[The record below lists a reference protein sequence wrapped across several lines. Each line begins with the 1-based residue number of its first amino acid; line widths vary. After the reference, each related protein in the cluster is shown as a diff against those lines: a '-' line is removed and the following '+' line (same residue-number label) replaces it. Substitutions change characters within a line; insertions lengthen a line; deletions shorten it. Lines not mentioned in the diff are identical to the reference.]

1 MSEQSQQ
8 EKQTPHQNDVE
19 PEVSPLL
26 QPDTD
31 LAKAGFFSS
40 ITITH
45 LTMLVMAV
53 VFSWQWIEER
63 RIINDLR
70 HQLAE
75 KINEMVGEGKENHL
89 LLAKNQSRINELDSK
104 VTALEKNKGDGKNQR
119 TEKDGW
125 YGELVASR
133 EETVL
138 AEVEQMLLNADQQ
151 LQLSENVRAA
161 LIVMQSADEHLQRMN
176 QPAFKGLSR
185 AIIRD
190 MDKLRALPSINVKG
204 VNAQLNELVDMVDNL
219 PIASLQR
226 VEGEPVEKTL
236 IPEDEALYQKLG
248 REIWQEL
255 KQLVQ
260 IENTGMDKI
269 PLLPPNQ
276 QFFLRENLKLR
287 LMSAKMD
294 LLTRD
299 ENAYKQDVEASL
311 RWVRRYFDTKSKQG
325 LAMLEGL
332 GKLSSSNIYVA
343 LPDIGSS
350 LQAIRNYRLTREKAG
365 Q

>member
-8 EKQTPHQNDVE
+8 DKQTPLQNNVE
-19 PEVSPLL
+19 PEGSPMSHPDPVSP
-26 QPDTD
+26 
-31 LAKAGFFSS
+31 KSGFFSS

-45 LTMLVMAV
+45 LTMLVMVV
-53 VFSWQWIEER
+53 VFSWQWLEER

-75 KINEMVGEGKENHL
+75 KINEMVGKGKENRL
-89 LLAKNQSRINELDSK
+89 LLVKNQSRINELDSK
-104 VTALEKNKGDGKNQR
+104 VTTLEKIKDDGKNQR
-119 TEKDGW
+119 TVKDGW
-125 YGELVASR
+125 YGDLVAIR
-133 EETVL
+133 EETVI

-176 QPAFKGLSR
+176 QPAFKGVSR
-185 AIIRD
+185 AIKRD

-204 VNAQLNELVDMVDNL
+204 INAQLNELVDTVDKL
-219 PIASLQR
+219 SIASLQR

-236 IPEDEALYQKLG
+236 IPKDEALHQKLR

-287 LMSAKMD
+287 LMSARIA

-299 ENAYKQDVEASL
+299 EKVYKQDMEASL
-311 RWVRRYFDTKSKQG
+311 SWVQRYFDTKSMQG

-332 GKLSSSNIYVA
+332 EKLSSSKIYVP
-343 LPDIGSS
+343 LPDIGAS
-350 LQAIRNYRLTREKAG
+350 LLAIRNYRLTREKAG

>member
-1 MSEQSQQ
+1 MNEQSQQ

-19 PEVSPLL
+19 PEASSLL
-26 QPDTD
+26 HPDTD
-31 LAKAGFFSS
+31 STKAGFFSS

-53 VFSWQWIEER
+53 VFSWQWLEER
-63 RIINDLR
+63 RIINDLQ
-70 HQLAE
+70 HQLAA
-75 KINEMVGEGKENHL
+75 KIDEMVGGSKKNRL
-89 LLAKNQSRINELDSK
+89 WLSKNQSRINELDNK
-104 VTALEKNKGDGKNQR
+104 VAALEKRKGDGKPQR
-119 TEKDGW
+119 SAQDGW
-125 YGELVASR
+125 YNDLVASR
-133 EETVL
+133 EETVI

-190 MDKLRALPSINVKG
+190 MDNLRALPSININSINTK
-204 VNAQLNELVDMVDNL
+204 LNELIDTVDKL
-219 PIASLQR
+219 QIASLQR
-226 VEGEPVEKTL
+226 VENEPVEKAL
-236 IPEDEALYQKLG
+236 IPEDEALHQKLR

-287 LMSAKMD
+287 LMSARIA

-299 ENAYKQDVEASL
+299 EKVYKQDMEASL
-311 RWVRRYFDTKSKQG
+311 SWVQRYFDTKSMQG

-332 GKLSSSNIYVA
+332 EKLSSSKIYVP
-343 LPDIGSS
+343 LPDIGAS
-350 LQAIRNYRLTREKAG
+350 LLAIRNYRLTREKAG